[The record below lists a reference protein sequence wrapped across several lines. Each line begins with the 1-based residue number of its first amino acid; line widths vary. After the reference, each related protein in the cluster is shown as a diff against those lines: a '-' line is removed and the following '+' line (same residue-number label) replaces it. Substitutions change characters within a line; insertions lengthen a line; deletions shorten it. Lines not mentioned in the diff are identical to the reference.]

1 MQDEERTR
9 TKHQEQIGMSMTPEQ
24 TNEQAEIATPFELTL
39 YRMESLL
46 AMMLLYDEALKN
58 PSDLDTRLLLFASN
72 HPPAE
77 A

>member
-1 MQDEERTR
+1 
-9 TKHQEQIGMSMTPEQ
+9 MSMTPEQ
-24 TNEQAEIATPFELTL
+24 TNEQAETSTPFELTL

-46 AMMLLYDEALKN
+46 AMMLLYDEALKS
-58 PSDLDTRLLLFASN
+58 PSDLDARLLLFAGN